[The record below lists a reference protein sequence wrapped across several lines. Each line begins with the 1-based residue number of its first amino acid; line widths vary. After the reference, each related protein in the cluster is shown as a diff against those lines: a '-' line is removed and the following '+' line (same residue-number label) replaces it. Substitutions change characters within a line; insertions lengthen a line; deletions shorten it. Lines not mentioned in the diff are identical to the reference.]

1 MCKIKKIFGKIAN
14 YFLGVKKEIG
24 RIRWTKPKELAKYT
38 ASTLVFMIFFGAFFT
53 IIDLAVSYL
62 RSL

>member
-1 MCKIKKIFGKIAN
+1 MKKLFSKIGN

-24 RIRWTKPKELAKYT
+24 RIRWTKPRDLAKYT
-38 ASTLVFMIFFGAFFT
+38 VSTLAFMIFFGAFFT

-62 RSL
+62 RSM